1 VQVQDSARGTQIKSF
16 VIEAPRIAPKHQARQ
31 LVILRLRE
39 QGERIPLTMESS
51 NAKRGTISIV
61 VQAHIEP
68 SVTPGW
74 RCFLLE
80 FCQHTAPADRAS
92 ATSGEAG
99 AECRSNADGRW
110 GDESTNTCDKLL
122 SWTGG
127 AETIGPILMGMS
139 KPAHVLQRG
148 REVQEIVNIA
158 AVAVVDAQE
167 TEAALHSGVEGGQ
180 DGKECGQAA
189 RKRRNFLCEKM
200 PARPSEAPG
209 GLYT

>member
-1 VQVQDSARGTQIKSF
+1 
-16 VIEAPRIAPKHQARQ
+16 
-31 LVILRLRE
+31 
-39 QGERIPLTMESS
+39 MESS

-80 FCQHTAPADRAS
+80 FWQHTAPADRAS

-167 TEAALHSGVEGGQ
+167 TEAALHAELKA
-180 DGKECGQAA
+180 DKTAKNAA
-189 RKRRNFLCEKM
+189 RPRASVEISFAKRCPPGLLKRLAGCTLRLW
-200 PARPSEAPG
+200 PATSVD
-209 GLYT
+209 GLRQDC